1 MPNSSLQKAKK
12 RNLLLLISIG
22 VIALAIYGVK
32 ELDSKKNLI
41 YLPLNV
47 KNLQE
52 IIIHQTPAI
61 TLKKVN
67 DSWFVMQKEPLPIN
81 NKALK
86 DIFDMLSTPLR
97 DEYPVADVSL
107 EELSLEP
114 PNLIVELD
122 GEALSFG
129 ALSPIEQMHY
139 VHFKDKVYLASPFL
153 QVRFSQKLKS
163 FTKAND
169 EIKVTKDDALHGEH

>member
-12 RNLLLLISIG
+12 RNLLLLISMAI
-22 VIALAIYGVK
+22 IALAIYVTK
-32 ELDSKKNLI
+32 EFDNKKQLI
-41 YLPLNV
+41 YFPIDA
-47 KNLQE
+47 KSLQE

-61 TLKKVN
+61 TLKKI
-67 DSWFVMQKEPLPIN
+67 DGSWFVMQDQPIPIN

-86 DIFDMLSTPLR
+86 NIIDMLSTPLR
-97 DEYPVADVSL
+97 DEYPVSDVSL
-107 EELSLEP
+107 KELSLEP

-129 ALSPIEQMHY
+129 ALSPLEQMHY

-153 QVRFSQKLKS
+153 QVRFSQSLKS
-163 FTKAND
+163 FTKANED
-169 EIKVTKDDALHGEH
+169 INEPKDDSQHGEH